1 MNRSTTTGNGRAAL
15 TIRTIFC
22 DRSWNFG
29 TMKPLRSALSLLGCC
44 LLLVGS
50 AQSTGTLRMLIDPGH
65 DFSFIVDKKHRMQQ
79 REITLTE
86 GLHDLTIWAPT
97 RVIVDTAVF
106 VIANRTSDLVV
117 RLPYSQEYVA
127 YRTELGRYQTK
138 KRWVRT
144 APLLALAGGLVWT
157 GIAIGTYGNA
167 KDVLEADQKAY
178 DINVDPTA
186 IGTLKN
192 STIPAHNDDLKQAR
206 TNLYVASAFTALSAG
221 AAWYISRRTAKWDRP
236 IFDDK
241 EKVRFDGLA
250 WLPDNSGGI
259 FMAGLTINL
268 APR

>member
-1 MNRSTTTGNGRAAL
+1 MNRSTITGNGRTAL
-15 TIRTIFC
+15 TIRMICC

-29 TMKPLRSALSLLGCC
+29 TMKTPRAALSMLGCC
-44 LLLVGS
+44 LLLIGT

-97 RVIVDTAVF
+97 RRIVDTAVF

-117 RLPYSQEYVA
+117 RLPYSEEYVD

-138 KRWVRT
+138 KRWVRS
-144 APLLALAGGLVWT
+144 APIFALAGGLVWT
-157 GIAIGTYGNA
+157 GIAIGKYGNA
-167 KDVLEADQKAY
+167 RDVLEADQKEY

-186 IGTLKN
+186 INSLKEE
-192 STIPAHNDDLKQAR
+192 TIPQHNDDLKQAR
-206 TNLYVASAFTALSAG
+206 TNLYAASAFTALSA
-221 AAWYISRRTAKWDRP
+221 AATYYVSRRTAKWSRP
-236 IFDDK
+236 VFDDK

-250 WLPDNSGGI
+250 WLPGSQGGL
-259 FMAGLTINL
+259 FMAGLSIPL
-268 APR
+268 AR

>member
-1 MNRSTTTGNGRAAL
+1 MKRSTTTGNGRRAL

-29 TMKPLRSALSLLGCC
+29 TMEPLRSTLSMLGCC
-44 LLLVGS
+44 LLLIGT
-50 AQSTGTLRMLIDPGH
+50 AQSTGTLRMLIDPGN

-97 RVIVDTAVF
+97 RRIVDTAVF

-117 RLPYSQEYVA
+117 RLPFSEEYVA

-138 KRWVRT
+138 KRWVKS
-144 APLLALAGGLVWT
+144 APIFALAGGLIWT
-157 GIAIGTYGNA
+157 GIAVGKYSKA
-167 KDVLEADQKAY
+167 KDVLEADQKEY

-186 IGTLKN
+186 INSLKDE
-192 STIPAHNDDLKQAR
+192 TIPQHNDDLKQAR
-206 TNLYVASAFTALSAG
+206 TNLYAASAFTALSA
-221 AAWYISRRTAKWDRP
+221 AATYYVSRRTAKWSRP
-236 IFDDK
+236 MFDDK

-250 WLPDNSGGI
+250 WLPGNQGGL
-259 FMAGLTINL
+259 FMAGLSIHL
-268 APR
+268 AR